1 MLRPVSSR
9 PASPWI
15 PRRLDK
21 FVREAAALSLA
32 AIREAWLQGRIR
44 VQPTAPVSVGGPVL
58 DLNQL
63 IYEGD
68 LVELDAER
76 LVPRTQHYTAV
87 LNKPKG
93 VTSTAKDPLGK
104 PDLSRWLRCMP
115 AGMFAVGRLDRET
128 TGLLL
133 FTTDGELADAVLQPR
148 RHTDKVYW
156 LWLDEELPPEDPRL
170 SAMTRTSPDFDCA
183 KQVSILHRS
192 PDHVELLMT
201 LDQGKHHQI
210 RRLCRALDLRLMHL
224 HRRSIGPLQIGD
236 LALGS
241 WRALSAGEV
250 DALWAAVGG
259 CERVRE
265 AQLAALRRH
274 AQKWR
279 ADAQPDT
286 RLEAWLERHAP
297 PAAAQD

>member
-1 MLRPVSSR
+1 M
-9 PASPWI
+9 

-21 FVREAAALSLA
+21 FVRESAALSLA
-32 AIREAWLQGRIR
+32 AIREAWLQGRIHVR
-44 VQPTAPVSVGGPVL
+44 SKTPASLGGPEL

-68 LVELDAER
+68 VVELDAER
-76 LVPRTQHYTAV
+76 LVPRTQHFAAL

-104 PDLSRWLRCMP
+104 PDLSPWLRGMP

-156 LWLDEELPPEDPRL
+156 LWLNEELLPEDPRL
-170 SAMTRTSPDFDCA
+170 AAMTRPSPEFDCA
-183 KQVSILHRS
+183 KHVSILHRS

-224 HRRSIGPLQIGD
+224 HRRSIGPIDIGD
-236 LALGS
+236 LALGNS
-241 WRALSAGEV
+241 RALTAAEV
-250 DALWAAVGG
+250 GALWAAVGG
-259 CERVRE
+259 SERVRD
-265 AQLAALRRH
+265 AQFAALRRH
-274 AQKWR
+274 ACKWR
-279 ADAQPDT
+279 ADARPDP
-286 RLEAWLERHAP
+286 RLEAWLEQHA
-297 PAAAQD
+297 PAAAAPE